1 VAGNVTEPITI
12 AEELARKWE
21 AEASE
26 KQAERAERPSRPTM
40 RMRLGTTTYQVAEV
54 SIEEARDPDANWE
67 AWDWKPLDRSPDYFI
82 RPIREES

>member
-26 KQAERAERPSRPTM
+26 KQAERAEREGRRTL
-40 RMRLGTTTYQVAEV
+40 RMRLGTTTYQEADVPF
-54 SIEEARDPDANWE
+54 EEATDPDANWE
-67 AWDWKPLDRSPDYFI
+67 SWDWKPHDRTPDYFI
-82 RPIREES
+82 RPIPKS